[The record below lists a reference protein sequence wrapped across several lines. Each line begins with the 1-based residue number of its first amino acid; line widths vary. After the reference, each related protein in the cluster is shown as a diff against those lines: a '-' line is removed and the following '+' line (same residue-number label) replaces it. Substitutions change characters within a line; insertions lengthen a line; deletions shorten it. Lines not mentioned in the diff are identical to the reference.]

1 MRSLVLVDRLTS
13 EFAGDPNSREGVRQ
27 HRFTTRFHF
36 FDPFIKP
43 FLVNFHVDPVGVMSQ
58 DPVQEVC
65 PHRSGICMVLV
76 GIFPPLN
83 NPVPHLGIVFVCHND
98 G

>member
-1 MRSLVLVDRLTS
+1 
-13 EFAGDPNSREGVRQ
+13 
-27 HRFTTRFHF
+27 
-36 FDPFIKP
+36 
-43 FLVNFHVDPVGVMSQ
+43 
-58 DPVQEVC
+58 
-65 PHRSGICMVLV
+65 MVLV